1 MIQYA
6 FAADRQNDDVR
17 YLYHPLHPAVL
28 RLVQLAVVAAN
39 RLGKPVAVCGDVAG
53 DPSLT
58 WVLLGLG
65 VRDLSMAAGHLDAVR
80 TSVRGTSVAEAELLA
95 AEALAADS
103 EVESEALVLRAM
115 QASLPP
121 EATGESAVDWP
132 TAGS

>member
-1 MIQYA
+1 
-6 FAADRQNDDVR
+6 
-17 YLYHPLHPAVL
+17 
-28 RLVQLAVVAAN
+28 
-39 RLGKPVAVCGDVAG
+39 
-53 DPSLT
+53 
-58 WVLLGLG
+58 
-65 VRDLSMAAGHLDAVR
+65 MAAGPLDAVR